1 MVAGIRFVV
10 DESVV
15 AHAGAKIPREAVLW
29 QNCIQQKYR
38 AMEWYLG
45 EQIPAQIPI
54 LDRGVVLAVGLL
66 GMFRP
71 LGHRERKGFLTT
83 VARHTNLDVLLPR

>member
-1 MVAGIRFVV
+1 MVTSIRFVV

-29 QNCIQQKYR
+29 QNRTQQKYC
-38 AMEWYLG
+38 AMEGYSG
-45 EQIPAQIPI
+45 EQILAQIPI
-54 LDRGVVLAVGLL
+54 LDRGVVLVVGLL

-71 LGHRERKGFLTT
+71 LDHRERKNF
-83 VARHTNLDVLLPR
+83 